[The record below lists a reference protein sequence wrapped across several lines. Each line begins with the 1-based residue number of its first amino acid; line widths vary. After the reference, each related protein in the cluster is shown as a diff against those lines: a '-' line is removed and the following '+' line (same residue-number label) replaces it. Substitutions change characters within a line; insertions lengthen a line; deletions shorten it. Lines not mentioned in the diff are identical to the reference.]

1 MPEAEMAKVTAKADS
16 SRRDTKDEQGS
27 KPRARA
33 GARQGPVGV
42 AGLHQVSG
50 AAAAAVSLGG
60 ATGTVDRADRI
71 AAGRALRK
79 DVPRSSHGDWQPA
92 ANRRDPVAVL
102 VAQGK
107 SRVPELLPI
116 RYGRMAESPF
126 GFFRGAA
133 AGMAADL
140 ASTPSSGLTVQLC
153 GDGHL
158 VNFGGFATPERRL
171 IFDVNDFDETLPGPW
186 EWDLKRLGASFAVAA
201 RSKGLS
207 DEVAQAAVVRVASCY
222 ADVLAGFSTMPT
234 LDAWYWSVDADR
246 TAAMIAAG
254 ADATTRGR
262 FDKAIARAHA
272 HDNLQAVSKL
282 TEVVDGHRRIVDDLP
297 LVGHVSGD
305 DELDRME
312 VLLDGY
318 RSTLPGDVAHLVGR
332 FRLVDAARKVVGVG
346 SVGTRCWI
354 ALLEGGA
361 ADDPLLLQIKEAQAS
376 VLEPHLGRSAYR
388 NHAHRVVEGQR
399 LMQAASDLFLG
410 WTHDETSD
418 IDYYWR
424 NLRDMKWSAD
434 INAQPTNTFLLYAE
448 LCGVTLARAHA
459 RSGDAAA
466 ISGYLGKG
474 DVFGQALGRFALA
487 YADQN
492 TRDHAALV
500 EAIKDGRLP
509 AESNV

>member
-1 MPEAEMAKVTAKADS
+1 MAKTT
-16 SRRDTKDEQGS
+16 SRGDPSGS
-27 KPRARA
+27 EKQRARRAAPRADAGPKAPRA
-33 GARQGPVGV
+33 EV
-42 AGLHQVSG
+42 AALASRV
-50 AAAAAVSLGG
+50 A
-60 ATGTVDRADRI
+60 ATGSVATGEVDRADRI

-79 DVPRSSHGDWQPA
+79 EVPRSSHGDWA
-92 ANRRDPVAVL
+92 ATADRPDPVAVL
-102 VAQGK
+102 EAQGK
-107 SRVPELLPI
+107 SRVPDLLPI

-140 ASTPSSGLTVQLC
+140 ASTPTMGVTVQLC

-201 RSKGLS
+201 RSKGLP
-207 DEVAQAAVVRVASCY
+207 DDVGQTAVLRMALSY
-222 ADVLAGFSTMPT
+222 ADLLANFARMPT

-246 TAAMIAAG
+246 TAALVATVG
-254 ADATTRGR
+254 DARTRGR
-262 FDKAIARAHA
+262 FDKAVARARA
-272 HDNLQAVSKL
+272 HDNLQAVNKL
-282 TEVVDGHRRIVDDLP
+282 TTVVDGHRRIVDQLP

-305 DELDRME
+305 DQLDRMQE
-312 VLLDGY
+312 LLDGY
-318 RSTLPGDVAHLVGR
+318 RSSLPDDVGHLLSR
-332 FRLVDAARKVVGVG
+332 FRLVDGARKVVGVG

-361 ADDPLLLQIKEAQAS
+361 ADDPFLLQIKEAQAS
-376 VLEPHLGRSAYR
+376 VLEPYLRRSAYR
-388 NHAHRVVEGQR
+388 NHARRVVEGQR

-410 WTHDETSD
+410 WTHDATSGV
-418 IDYYWR
+418 DYYWR
-424 NLRDMKWSAD
+424 NLRDMKVSAD
-434 INAQPTNTFLLYAE
+434 VNGQSTNTFLAYAE
-448 LCGVTLARAHA
+448 LCGLTLARAHA

-474 DVFGQALGRFALA
+474 DVFGKALGRFAVA

-492 TRDHAALV
+492 ARDHAALV
-500 EAIKDGRLP
+500 QAIKDGRLP
-509 AESNV
+509 AESDV